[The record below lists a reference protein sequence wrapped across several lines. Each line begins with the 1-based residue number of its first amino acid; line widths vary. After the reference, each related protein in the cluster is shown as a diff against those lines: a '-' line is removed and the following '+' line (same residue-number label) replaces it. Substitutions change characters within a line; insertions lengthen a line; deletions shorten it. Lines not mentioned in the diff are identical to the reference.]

1 MTTTG
6 RAPGRRQL
14 IVAAVV
20 LVVSGL
26 LAATDRLLYGEAGLV
41 EAINGN
47 PVLDTF
53 PVEPFL
59 ISIMI
64 LGTLVGVGGVAVGA
78 AVFLKPWQAPVGI
91 VVAGLLAWA
100 GAHLGKSVVGRGR
113 PLELL
118 DPRTL
123 DIHGRYATLTGAGY
137 PSGHTAVAFALAT
150 ALAPWL
156 APRHRWLPWTAAA
169 LVGVARIYVA
179 AHFPLDVI
187 GGAALGMV
195 AGGLALLAFP
205 PPAPPST
212 SASTID
218 SSD

>member
-1 MTTTG
+1 MTANG
-6 RAPGRRQL
+6 SAPGQRQL

-26 LAATDRLLYGEAGLV
+26 VAATDRLLVGEAGLV
-41 EAINGN
+41 EALNGN

-53 PVEPFL
+53 PIEPFL

-64 LGTLVGVGGVAVGA
+64 LGTLIGVGVVAIGA
-78 AVFLKPWQAPVGI
+78 AVFLEPWQAPVGI
-91 VVAGLLAWA
+91 VLAGAIAWA
-100 GAHLGKSVVGRGR
+100 GAHVGKSVVGRGR

-123 DIHGRYATLTGAGY
+123 DISGSYATLTGAGY

-156 APRHRWLPWTAAA
+156 APRHRWLPWAAA
-169 LVGVARIYVA
+169 TLVGVARLYVA

-205 PPAPPST
+205 PPAPTATAGEP
-212 SASTID
+212 AEH
-218 SSD
+218 

>member
-1 MTTTG
+1 M
-6 RAPGRRQL
+6 
-14 IVAAVV
+14 AAVL
-20 LVVSGL
+20 LVVTAI
-26 LAATDRLLYGEAGLV
+26 LAATDRLLFGEAGLV
-41 EAINGN
+41 EALNGN
-47 PVLDTF
+47 PVLDT
-53 PVEPFL
+53 PPIEPFL

-64 LGTLVGVGGVAVGA
+64 FGTLLGVGGVAIGA

-91 VVAGLLAWA
+91 VLA
-100 GAHLGKSVVGRGR
+100 GAIAWLGAHVGKSLVGRGR

-123 DIHGRYATLTGAGY
+123 EIHGRYASLTGAGY

-156 APRHRWLPWTAAA
+156 APRHRWIPWTVAT
-169 LVGVARIYVA
+169 LVGIARLYVA

-205 PPAPPST
+205 PPAPEAPPE
-212 SASTID
+212 
-218 SSD
+218 